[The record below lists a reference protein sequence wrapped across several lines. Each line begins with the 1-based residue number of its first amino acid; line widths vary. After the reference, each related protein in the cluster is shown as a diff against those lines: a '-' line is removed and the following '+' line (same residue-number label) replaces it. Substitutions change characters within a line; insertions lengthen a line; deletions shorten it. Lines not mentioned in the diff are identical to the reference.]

1 MKNALGIREIKV
13 MSLLGAKVL
22 YICSR
27 TQRTP
32 AIADI
37 SRMKENAKKKN
48 RERIENGSHTRPFA
62 LAKKS

>member
-37 SRMKENAKKKN
+37 SRMKENAKKK
-48 RERIENGSHTRPFA
+48 
-62 LAKKS
+62 KS